1 MIPITIYEAGERKT
15 VYIRDEDWGL
25 PLHQVRLY
33 VSQEID
39 YIPTLE
45 VRTEE
50 GIIEPTLQVS
60 PPP

>member
-1 MIPITIYEAGERKT
+1 MIPITIYEAGESKT

-50 GIIEPTLQVS
+50 GIIEAVP
-60 PPP
+60 